1 MDAITGII
9 VAGGKGTRLGGCD
22 KAFLEIGGEP
32 VIVRTLR
39 TLAGLFTRTI
49 VVARHPERFVG
60 IHADVTT
67 DVYPGCGPLAG
78 IHAGLRAVDAPY
90 VFVVACDMPL
100 LDAEVIRFLVDR
112 IGPDPDQG
120 PDAIVPWWDGDMEPL
135 HAVYATRCLARID
148 AALARGDHSVR
159 DFLRHV
165 RVDHVPEATLARL
178 AGAARSFTNVNT
190 PDELDRLVTHG
201 VAASVV
207 TPAPERGCDVGAA
220 AVRRPAPTGRP
231 ANTSES

>member
-1 MDAITGII
+1 
-9 VAGGKGTRLGGCD
+9 
-22 KAFLEIGGEP
+22 
-32 VIVRTLR
+32 
-39 TLAGLFTRTI
+39 
-49 VVARHPERFVG
+49 
-60 IHADVTT
+60 
-67 DVYPGCGPLAG
+67 
-78 IHAGLRAVDAPY
+78 
-90 VFVVACDMPL
+90 MPL

-112 IGPDPDQG
+112 IGPDPDLG

-135 HAVYATRCLARID
+135 HAVYATRRLAPID

-165 RVDHVPEATLARL
+165 RVDHVPESTLACL

-201 VAASVV
+201 VAASAVP
-207 TPAPERGCDVGAA
+207 PAPERGCDVGAA